1 MIFSITGLIRGWRVQ
16 GTRDFLLHVESMSIP
31 WMLMMSLPLTLLNSL
46 SIVPNKQELISLGVN
61 ISYVKE
67 VVFVILHSLT

>member
-1 MIFSITGLIRGWRVQ
+1 
-16 GTRDFLLHVESMSIP
+16 
-31 WMLMMSLPLTLLNSL
+31 MMSLPLTLLNSL

>member
-1 MIFSITGLIRGWRVQ
+1 MQ
-16 GTRDFLLHVESMSIP
+16 GTQDFLLHVESMSIP

-46 SIVPNKQELISLGVN
+46 SIVPNKQELISLDVN